1 MSTKYLTPC
10 INEYSRYSDT
20 VAVLLAIYQ
29 MFLKNPG
36 IARFVGVEY
45 KLKKNKGNFV
55 KPDLVAQYDQN
66 SKGMLFEVKWSLP
79 FDKELLEKKLKGLKK
94 YKDVFTNWKTSD
106 GRVQKHDLVLICH
119 IDDAKRAVDAV
130 KELGTE
136 SDCKFM
142 QQEGFSIWG
151 WILNPA
157 KRNRK
162 EELRFLHCYG
172 KTGNLELEKMIHA
185 TGGIVV
191 PEEVLKYLRY
201 LFSFIPE
208 KPPVQ
213 YTIAVLVQNIFPSF
227 QKSVEKELYELD
239 IDLLYERAKS
249 FFPSWQLFDSD
260 TIQVK
265 RRWISEAIEKLCDL
279 GLAERVVTSPNR
291 WSIPIPTLHP
301 RGSLI
306 ESICKKIAKK
316 LTKKKYKGRIPRIRV
331 LKAFRKGKLP
341 RGQTSIDRF

>member
-1 MSTKYLTPC
+1 MSAKYLVPC

-20 VAVLLAIYQ
+20 VAVLLAIHQ
-29 MFLKNPG
+29 MFLKNPE

-45 KLKKNKGNFV
+45 KLKNSKGNFL

-66 SKGMLFEVKWSLP
+66 SKGLLFEVKWSLP
-79 FDKELLEKKLKGLKK
+79 FDNELLEKELKGLKK
-94 YKDVFTNWKTSD
+94 YTDVFTNWKTSD
-106 GRVQKHDLVLICH
+106 GKVQKHDLVLICH

-130 KELGTE
+130 KELATE
-136 SDCKFM
+136 SDCRFM

-157 KRNRK
+157 KRSHK

-172 KTGNLELEKMIHA
+172 KIGNLELEKMIHI

-191 PEEVLKYLRY
+191 PEEVLTYLRY

-213 YTIAVLVQNIFPSF
+213 YTIAVLVQNIFPTF

-239 IDLLYERAKS
+239 IDLLYERTKS
-249 FFPSWQLFDSD
+249 FFPSWQLFDSK
-260 TIQVK
+260 TVQVK

-279 GLAERVVTSPNR
+279 GLAERIVASPNR

-306 ESICKKIAKK
+306 ESICKKIANK
-316 LTKKKYKGRIPRIRV
+316 LMKRRYKGRVPRMRA
-331 LKAFRKGKLP
+331 LRAFRKRKPP
-341 RGQTSIDRF
+341 RGQTKIDRF